1 MSNKTLSKRILELQ
15 KELIFLELKNKVE
28 SVRTLDLVLTAL
40 TA

>member
-1 MSNKTLSKRILELQ
+1 MSNKTLSNRILELQ